1 MKRRELVYLFQRPP
15 LVASDLL
22 LYQLPL
28 AAGLVSLPWRFGWWP
43 TAALAA
49 AAYAYGD
56 HKIIAAILAGVA
68 LKIGMPVPVV
78 TATAVFV
85 AGYGGILRAYFRMR
99 QKGPPT
105 IVRHLPPI
113 RCRHVPE
120 LAERAAELDARGR
133 TGAAMDAYLR
143 VLVRH
148 PLDGPCRATI
158 ALHAAEAALAIGC
171 PQLTLALG
179 RAARGEAGDA
189 SSASAGLQVRARILQ
204 ARAWAMAGRQ
214 PQARGE
220 LRAAEEAP
228 VRDKRTRDAVQLAA
242 PEILA
247 RAGELTTSE
256 ELIEELANRRISR
269 VNGAA
274 LCLPTLAYGTALL
287 DNDHAGEAETC
298 LASAQSMTEFGR
310 YLRDHAEQLRR
321 DANWTPSLW
330 WARPAM
336 WWAQAVEGR
345 AAAAVAASG
354 ELTEQ
359 LTEELADATALLVL
373 MGDHERAARAQLTL
387 ATAER
392 HADRLQAALAAA
404 HRALGHLNAYAAIA
418 MDPTATQRWSQLAGK
433 ARDLALSAA
442 RAIGDADA
450 AAPLD
455 RVDPTSVPLGE
466 ATDSASVAQAA
477 LVLCRELAGHD
488 PGAFQPL
495 LLDMLDMLAER
506 LRDLDQPD
514 QALAAAREVVTLR
527 RSGLDG
533 TPEGAALL
541 AFALEKLGR
550 YLEEARRTDAAIM
563 ALRESVSLFQ
573 EATEARPRYRFALAV
588 TDTRLARLLMGSG
601 SDEEALR
608 FARDAAE
615 SHRLLAE
622 EDPAGSLADWA
633 EALGLLAEACER
645 AGRPVEA
652 IDARSD
658 QVDLYRQLVEADR
671 TMHGEELA
679 DALIELG
686 GALTDN
692 GGATEAIPVLDE
704 ALRVA
709 HTLHDP
715 AKEGFRWVYTCRGEA
730 HQLAGHLRQA
740 LDDFGQALEIDPDHV
755 WALQSRAA
763 AYRELRRHADA
774 LADLERATQL
784 EPTNNWTR
792 YQLAVARRCAGQ
804 TDEAARD
811 LEEAIRQGLG
821 EWKESADP
829 QRVAF
834 NLAVYHAALG
844 AWQEAEWW
852 CTRGL
857 ADHASPEQVRAALA
871 DTAEL
876 RSVPGVEASRLDR
889 LERLLDAPPPTHVE
903 VPIEQQEQIR

>member
-56 HKIIAAILAGVA
+56 HKIIGAILAGVA

-85 AGYGGILRAYFRMR
+85 AGYGGILRTYFRIR
-99 QKGPPT
+99 QNGPPT
-105 IVRHLPPI
+105 VVRQLPPI

-133 TGAAMDAYLR
+133 TGAAIDAYLR

-171 PQLTLALG
+171 PQLTRALSS
-179 RAARGEAGDA
+179 AARGATGDP
-189 SSASAGLQVRARILQ
+189 SLASAGLHVRARILQ
-204 ARAWAMAGRQ
+204 ARAWAMAGQ
-214 PQARGE
+214 QQQARGE
-220 LRAAEEAP
+220 LRAAEETP
-228 VRDKRTRDAVQLAA
+228 VRDKRTRDAVQFAA

-247 RAGELTTSE
+247 RAGELTTAE
-256 ELIEELANRRISR
+256 ELIEELANRRISK
-269 VNGAA
+269 VTGAV

-287 DNDHAGEAETC
+287 DNGHGGEAETC
-298 LASAQSMTEFGR
+298 FASAQSMTEFGR
-310 YLRDHAEQLRR
+310 YLRDHAQRLRR
-321 DANWTPSLW
+321 DATWTPSLW

-336 WWAQAVEGR
+336 WWAQAVEGK

-359 LTEELADATALLVL
+359 LTEELADATALLVR

-392 HADRLQAALAAA
+392 HAGRLPAALAAA
-404 HRALGHLNAYAAIA
+404 HRALDHRNAYAAIT

-433 ARDLALSAA
+433 ARDLGLSAG
-442 RAIGDADA
+442 RATGDADA
-450 AAPLD
+450 AAVLD
-455 RVDPTSVPLGE
+455 RVDPTSAPLGDP
-466 ATDSASVAQAA
+466 TDSASVAQAA
-477 LVLCRELAGHD
+477 LALCRELAGHD
-488 PGAFQPL
+488 PGTFQPL
-495 LLDMLDMLAER
+495 LLGMLETLAER
-506 LRDLDQPD
+506 LRDLGHPD
-514 QALAAAREVVTLR
+514 QALAAAREVVSLR

-541 AFALEKLGR
+541 AFALEKLSR
-550 YLEEARRTDAAIM
+550 CLEEAQRSDAAIM
-563 ALRESVSLFQ
+563 ALRESALLFQ
-573 EATEARPRYRFALAV
+573 KATKGRPRYRFALAV
-588 TDTRLARLLMGSG
+588 TDTRLARLLMASG
-601 SDEEALR
+601 SDEEVLR
-608 FARDAAE
+608 LARDAADN
-615 SHRLLAE
+615 HRLLAE

-633 EALGLLAEACER
+633 EALGLLAEAYQR
-645 AGRPVEA
+645 AGRPIEA

-658 QVDLYRQLVEADR
+658 QVDLYRQLVEAGH

-686 GALTDN
+686 SALTGN
-692 GGATEAIPVLDE
+692 GGATEAILVLDE

-709 HTLHDP
+709 DRLHDP
-715 AKEGFRWVYTCRGEA
+715 AKEGFRWAYTCRGEA
-730 HQLAGHLRQA
+730 HRLAGHLRQA
-740 LDDFGQALEIDPDHV
+740 LDDFGRALEIDPDHV
-755 WALQSRAA
+755 WALESRAVT
-763 AYRELRRHADA
+763 YRELGRHADA
-774 LADLERATQL
+774 LADLKRATQL

-792 YQLAVARRCAGQ
+792 YQLAVVRRCAGQ

-821 EWKESADP
+821 EWEDSADP

-834 NLAVYHAALG
+834 NLSVYHAALG

-852 CTRGL
+852 CRRGI
-857 ADHASPEQVRAALA
+857 AEHASPEQVRAALA
-871 DTAEL
+871 DIAEL

-889 LERLLDAPPPTHVE
+889 LERLLDAQPPEQAE
-903 VPIEQQEQIR
+903 VPIVQQEQIR